1 YHFKFYHAVKKL
13 QEEKNELG
21 QQYAAKIDVLEEVQ
35 KEERDTL
42 TLKLS
47 QLEIGLREIETQW
60 KEKYRGDIELE
71 QQELYDENQM
81 LKLSVAEKETELLQ
95 SQDALLELRQCLA
108 HMLIGLKLS
117 SETDWLMISQKD
129 VSTIQ
134 AIVNTGHCNDKDEE
148 EKDAHSL
155 TPDQASSSS
164 GDCTNTQSCSGW
176 TTSTE
181 VGFRHDLAALDADI
195 ARLQIQFNVAQ
206 DLYH

>member
-1 YHFKFYHAVKKL
+1 KKL

-60 KEKYRGDIELE
+60 KEKYCGDIELE

-95 SQDALLELRQCLA
+95 SQDSLL
-108 HMLIGLKLS
+108 
-117 SETDWLMISQKD
+117 
-129 VSTIQ
+129 
-134 AIVNTGHCNDKDEE
+134 
-148 EKDAHSL
+148 
-155 TPDQASSSS
+155 
-164 GDCTNTQSCSGW
+164 
-176 TTSTE
+176 
-181 VGFRHDLAALDADI
+181 
-195 ARLQIQFNVAQ
+195 
-206 DLYH
+206 

>member
-1 YHFKFYHAVKKL
+1 MPFVKRLQVYHFKFYYAVKKL

-60 KEKYRGDIELE
+60 KEKYREDIELE

-108 HMLIGLKLS
+108 HMLIDLKPS
-117 SETDWLMISQKD
+117 SETEWFMISQKD

-134 AIVNTGHCNDKDEE
+134 AIVNTGQMIKMKKKRMHI
-148 EKDAHSL
+148 
-155 TPDQASSSS
+155 P
-164 GDCTNTQSCSGW
+164 
-176 TTSTE
+176 
-181 VGFRHDLAALDADI
+181 
-195 ARLQIQFNVAQ
+195 
-206 DLYH
+206 